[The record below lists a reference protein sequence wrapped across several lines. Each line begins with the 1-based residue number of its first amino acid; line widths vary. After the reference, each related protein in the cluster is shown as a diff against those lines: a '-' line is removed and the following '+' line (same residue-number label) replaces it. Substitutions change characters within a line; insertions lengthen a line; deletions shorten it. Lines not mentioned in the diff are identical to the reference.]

1 MYGTGLNVP
10 VNRFIL
16 YAMDLVFIAISLVL
30 QLYNADNI
38 IWTIVGLVIFNIIF
52 ASNKEK
58 SRMSYMLFTIT
69 FFTFLLSRLVVLR
82 IEGEPLF
89 YGYSDLTKT
98 KVYIY
103 LILGLTMITVG
114 QVIYERRHG
123 GTFCGE
129 IVPNSKDELLWN
141 EENNTLLF
149 VVLVLYFITYPFSFL
164 DLLDKAIFV
173 GNYSYSAYYL
183 EYTSRL
189 PYILTKLGSLNR
201 IAFVLLLCVEHRKR
215 KLIIPCVLYGITA
228 IISLGMGQ
236 RNAFVLDVLMFVVL
250 IKHANNKS
258 LEYTGESLY
267 SKKLVA
273 VTFAAIPL
281 MIVFLGYWKYAR
293 AGQQFESED
302 VFLYFKDFFYR
313 QGEQIGFFANTIE
326 IKSEIWAQKVP
337 YTFSSVYNYFR
348 NLFGMIDFGIY
359 TRKNAFYGNSLAAT
373 QFYIT
378 SPGSLENGSGSGC
391 CYLSELYFDFGTIGI
406 ILGSIL
412 IGYALGALRLK
423 EDKSCYVNTFVT
435 LMIRSIIY
443 IPRASFSDW
452 LATPFNIWNVA
463 IVLCVMAAV
472 NIINRKNRIII
483 EE

>member
-1 MYGTGLNVP
+1 MDGTGIKVP

-16 YAMDLVFIAISLVL
+16 YALDTGFIAITLVL
-30 QLYNADNI
+30 QLFNADNI
-38 IWTIVGLVIFNIIF
+38 IWTIVGLVILNIIF

-58 SRMSYMLFTIT
+58 NRMSYMLFTIT
-69 FFTFLLSRLVVLR
+69 FFTFLLSRLVVQR
-82 IEGEPLF
+82 MEGEPLF
-89 YGYSDLTKT
+89 YAYSDSTKIR
-98 KVYIY
+98 VYEY

-114 QVIYERRHG
+114 QVIYERRHRG
-123 GTFCGE
+123 DFCAG
-129 IVPNSKDELLWN
+129 IVPNSKDERRWN
-141 EENNTLLF
+141 KENNTLLF
-149 VVLVLYFITYPFSFL
+149 IVLVLYFITYPFSFL

-173 GNYSYSAYYL
+173 SNYSYSAYYL

-189 PYILTKLGSLNR
+189 PYVLTKLGSLNR

-215 KLIIPCVLYGITA
+215 KLVIPCVLYGITA

-236 RNAFVLDVLMFVVL
+236 RNVFVLDVLMFVVL
-250 IKHANNKS
+250 IKHANDKS

-273 VTFAAIPL
+273 VIFAAIPL

-293 AGQQFESED
+293 AGQKFESD
-302 VFLYFKDFFYR
+302 DIFLYFKDFFYR

-326 IKSEIWAQKVP
+326 FESEIWAQKVP

-348 NLFGMIDFGIY
+348 NLFGLIDFGIY
-359 TRKNAFYGNSLAAT
+359 TRENAFYGNSLAAT

-391 CYLSELYFDFGTIGI
+391 CYLSELYFDFGTLGV

-412 IGYALGALRLK
+412 IGYVLGALRLK
-423 EDKSCYVNTFVT
+423 EDKSCYVNTFVA

-463 IVLCVMAAV
+463 IVLCVIAAV
-472 NIINRKNRIII
+472 NVITNKNKIRA
-483 EE
+483 

>member
-1 MYGTGLNVP
+1 MMYGTRLKIP

-16 YAMDLVFIAISLVL
+16 YALDFIFITVSLAL

-38 IWTIVGLVIFNIIF
+38 IWTIVGLVIFNIVF

-58 SRMSYMLFTIT
+58 NRMSFMLFNIT

-89 YGYSDLTKT
+89 YGYSDSTKIR
-98 KVYIY
+98 VYTY
-103 LILGLTMITVG
+103 LILGLVMTAIG
-114 QVIYERRHG
+114 QVIYERRHPLTLG
-123 GTFCGE
+123 IS
-129 IVPNSKDELLWN
+129 IVPNSKDEISWTR
-141 EENNTLLF
+141 ENDTLLF

-189 PYILTKLGSLNR
+189 PYVLTKLGSLNR

-215 KLIIPCVLYGITA
+215 KLLIPCVLYGITA

-236 RNAFVLDVLMFVVL
+236 RNVFVLDVLMFVVL

-258 LEYTGESLY
+258 IEYTGESLY
-267 SKKLVA
+267 TKRLVA
-273 VTFAAIPL
+273 AVFAAIPI

-293 AGQQFESED
+293 AGQSFESD
-302 VFLYFKDFFYR
+302 NILLYFRDFFYR

-326 IKSEIWAQKVP
+326 RKSEIWAQKIP
-337 YTFSSVYNYFR
+337 YTFSAIYNYFR
-348 NLFGMIDFGIY
+348 NLFGLIDFGIY
-359 TRKNAFYGNSLAAT
+359 TKENALYGNSLAAT

-378 SPGSLENGSGSGC
+378 SPGSLVNGSGSGC
-391 CYLSELYFDFGTIGI
+391 CYLSELYFDFGTMGI
-406 ILGSIL
+406 IIGSAF
-412 IGYALGALRLK
+412 IGYVLGALRL
-423 EDKSCYVNTFVT
+423 EENRSCYANAFIA

-463 IVLCVMAAV
+463 IVLCVVATV
-472 NIINRKNRIII
+472 NVITNKNKVRA
-483 EE
+483 